1 MAPSSS
7 DSNRI
12 FFKATVLLSRG
23 PALYTTPYV
32 PSPIFA
38 ILSYRRKL
46 FGSSVFDVGA
56 SEPGLGALGSSA
68 IVILVS
74 GGRLSMVRVDYD
86 TGNVAARG
94 RVDRD
99 SELLVG
105 T

>member
-1 MAPSSS
+1 MSLHQSC
-7 DSNRI
+7 
-12 FFKATVLLSRG
+12 
-23 PALYTTPYV
+23 
-32 PSPIFA
+32 

-74 GGRLSMVRVDYD
+74 GGRLSMVWVDYD

-94 RVDRD
+94 EWIATV
-99 SELLVG
+99 SYW
-105 T
+105 